1 VRAFL
6 RIYCKTFCAS
16 TWHTHTCTHL
26 YTNGSAFFFWVKRD
40 RPKHRLSFFPEFWAL
55 WRRQM
60 RGRDVSLASAGA
72 VAPMEDATP
81 GLLSCRC
88 CRGSR
93 CRGCR
98 VAPIPAGRIALPG
111 PRAAGMR
118 SSRNLRACFIVW
130 MNVALRVSC
139 KGKCWIYIIRTW
151 REFIEWKKKSWK
163 NVSDRSLFFMWR
175 GGTS

>member
-1 VRAFL
+1 MTVRVPAARCLSAEGLCAPAVGEGVPAYILQNVLCFYVTHAHMYTP
-6 RIYCKTFCAS
+6 IYKWKC
-16 TWHTHTCTHL
+16 
-26 YTNGSAFFFWVKRD
+26 FFFWVKRD

-111 PRAAGMR
+111 LCAAGMR
-118 SSRNLRACFIVW
+118 SSRNLRACFIV
-130 MNVALRVSC
+130 
-139 KGKCWIYIIRTW
+139 
-151 REFIEWKKKSWK
+151 
-163 NVSDRSLFFMWR
+163 
-175 GGTS
+175 